1 MIKLL
6 LIAVAGFSTLL
17 FWGCSGGAQEN
28 SNANANTE
36 AVTQFTDARAALAE
50 GTRLFDENQLDAA
63 IAVFQ
68 QAVQLD
74 PELAEAHFKLGIAYA
89 LQERQMQ
96 QTGAGIPIV
105 MGADG
110 KTPKTN
116 SELAFEKAVETYNKW
131 LEANPDDDVARFN
144 LGRTYSKL
152 LKDEEA
158 EKEFKRAVKLKPE
171 ETEYQTELGNVLI
184 RLAKYHEAIAPLK
197 KAIELDPSNDRAI
210 ALLEDAEA
218 GRQRLDYV
226 GPKNTNSNTA
236 ANANS
241 NTNSNGTGNS
251 NIGASNARP
260 PANARPANAGATPGR
275 EVPRSRVVNSNRPK

>member
-1 MIKLL
+1 MLGGSAILL
-6 LIAVAGFSTLL
+6 G
-17 FWGCSGGAQEN
+17 GCWGGAPATNEN
-28 SNANANTE
+28 SNVSAE
-36 AVTQFTDARAALAE
+36 AVTQFTDAKAALVE

-68 QAVQLD
+68 QAIQLD
-74 PELAEAHFKLGIAYA
+74 PDLAEAHFKLGIAYA

-197 KAIELDPSNDRAI
+197 KAVELDPSNDRAI
-210 ALLEDAEA
+210 ELLEDAEA

-236 ANANS
+236 TNSNSNSNANS
-241 NTNSNGTGNS
+241 ASDTNTSAANSRP
-251 NIGASNARP
+251 GANT
-260 PANARPANAGATPGR
+260 RPANTSSTPPR
-275 EVPRSRVVNSNRPK
+275 EVPRGRVVNSNRPN